1 MTTLTITDLSVTE
14 TLDAKG
20 MQAVRGG
27 TGFNWAPITSVYH
40 PVKLSF
46 DSTTKITQSNQQM
59 QEVNNMFGN
68 GSAFQDHLSNT
79 VNTNQNASNTVYR

>member
-20 MQAVRGG
+20 MKAVRGG
-27 TGFNWAPITSVYH
+27 IGLGFVPYTSIYS

-46 DSTTKITQSNQQM
+46 DKTTKIDQSNQQM
-59 QEVNNMFGN
+59 QEVNSMFAN
-68 GSAFQDHLSNT
+68 GSAFQEHLSN
-79 VNTNQNASNTVYR
+79 NLHTNQNASNYVG

>member
-27 TGFNWAPITSVYH
+27 FGFAPYTSIYS

-46 DSTTKITQSNQQM
+46 DKTTKIDQSNQQM
-59 QEVNNMFGN
+59 QEVNSMFAN
-68 GSAFQDHLSNT
+68 GSAFQEHLRNN
-79 VNTNQNASNTVYR
+79 VNTNQNASNYVG